1 MFAFTDV
8 MGRRNTRAERSR
20 RAVHISMCCSFL
32 FLLTQPRTDP
42 SKLLLHIAQ
51 NQLHWVPV
59 PGKGIYS
66 LFLSR
71 YCKSEIIEVTYLGKH
86 YKVLTAL
93 ATKMSNLIFRTRR
106 VAMVCHHPLLPYADQ
121 EISREFHAL
130 LRCGAGLPAC
140 SSTGSDNVNPC
151 HCLPGELSFLR
162 KCRQDLRSVED

>member
-66 LFLSR
+66 LFFLDTVSPKLSR
-71 YCKSEIIEVTYLGKH
+71 SPTSESTIE
-86 YKVLTAL
+86 VLTAL
-93 ATKMSNLIFRTRR
+93 PTKMSNLIFRTRR

-140 SSTGSDNVNPC
+140 WSTGSDNVNPC